1 MKLIDMEG
9 TYAHQLNKPANR
21 IILEH
26 FATDKDKDIKKF
38 SSLFLWITATLR
50 DTPAW
55 NKPKTNYMIRE
66 IKSKLEATLA
76 SAKKGKSSAH
86 AVAGGLLNTITYCS
100 RTDAGFSQAPK
111 ANPGVPSD
119 LEQFEAELRKLLT
132 ATA

>member
-26 FATDKDKDIKKF
+26 FAADKDKDIKKF

-50 DTPAW
+50 GTPAW

-66 IKSKLEATLA
+66 TKSKLEATIA
-76 SAKKGKSSAH
+76 GAKKGKSSAH
-86 AVAGGLLNTITYCS
+86 AIAGALLNTITYCT
-100 RTDAGFSQAPK
+100 RTDSAYSQAPK
-111 ANPGVPSD
+111 SNPGVPAD
-119 LEQFEAELRKLLT
+119 LEQFELELRKLL
-132 ATA
+132 ATLA